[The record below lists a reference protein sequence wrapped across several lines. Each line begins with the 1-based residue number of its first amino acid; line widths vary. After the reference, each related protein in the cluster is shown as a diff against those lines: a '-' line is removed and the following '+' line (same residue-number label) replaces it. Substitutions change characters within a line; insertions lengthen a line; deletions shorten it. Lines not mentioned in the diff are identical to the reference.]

1 MMSLPARLVVPLSA
15 MVVVV
20 ACATGGERAGDA
32 VTRDSAGVSI
42 VEIPSAMDLPTW
54 TIDTN
59 PVVRVGDRPDDP
71 AHELFRVRSAVQ
83 LADGRIVV
91 GSQGSYDVR
100 IFDSAGNHL
109 RTFGR
114 QGSGPGEFQWLG
126 NLLVAGDTILAFD
139 WQLQRA
145 TTFTTDGEVLG
156 TTHVPFT
163 RGGAVGRVGDGAFV
177 ATSFLGGMPRRPQG
191 IHRDTAAIEVVHS
204 SGARDT
210 LGWGVAVEWF
220 SHGDDGVPVV
230 LPFGLRTYVAVAN
243 GQVNVAHNDRLEIL
257 RYSSGGTL
265 AQVVRIDR
273 EPPRVTDADWSWAR
287 TTYLADYPEEQ
298 KAQFAQRWDGVPR
311 QEHLA
316 MVRGLTAAADGDTWL
331 REFSTDS
338 TRSTWWVI
346 APDGQPVAQVEVP
359 MGYGLMQVS
368 RSRVVA
374 LRLTDEGALVSI
386 NRVVARGG
394 DASAR

>member
-1 MMSLPARLVVPLSA
+1 MTGLVRGAVGALA
-15 MVVVV
+15 TAALA
-20 ACATGGERAGDA
+20 ACATGADGVADV
-32 VTRDSAGVSI
+32 VTRDSAGVRI
-42 VEIPSAMDLPTW
+42 VEIPSAIDLPMW

-59 PVVRVGDRPDDP
+59 PVVRVGDRPGDP

-83 LADGRIVV
+83 LDDGRIVV

-100 IFDSAGNHL
+100 IFDANGNHL

-126 NLLVAGDTILAFD
+126 NLLVDNDTIFTFD

-145 TTFTTDGEVLG
+145 TAFTFEGEVLG

-163 RGGAVGRVGDGAFV
+163 RGGAAGRVDGFWV
-177 ATSFLGGMPRRPQG
+177 ATSFLGGMPRRPVG

-204 SGARDT
+204 SGVRDT

-243 GQVNVAHNDRLEIL
+243 GRVNVADNDRLEVR
-257 RYSSGGTL
+257 RYSSGGVL
-265 AQVVRIDR
+265 EQVVRVAR
-273 EPPRVTDADWSWAR
+273 AAPPVTDADWAWAR
-287 TTYLADYPEEQ
+287 ATYLADFPDER
-298 KAQFAQRWDGVPR
+298 KAQFAQRWEGVPR
-311 QEHLA
+311 QERLA
-316 MVRGLTAAADGDTWL
+316 MVRGLAGAVDGDNWM

-338 TRSTWWVI
+338 TRSIWWII
-346 APDGQPVAQVEVP
+346 APDGQPVAHVEVP

-368 RSRVVA
+368 RERVVA
-374 LRLTDEGALVSI
+374 LRLTDEGAVVSV
-386 NRVVARGG
+386 NRVVAG
-394 DASAR
+394 ASSR

>member
-1 MMSLPARLVVPLSA
+1 
-15 MVVVV
+15 
-20 ACATGGERAGDA
+20 

-273 EPPRVTDADWSWAR
+273 EPPRVTDAPTGHGRGRRTSPTTPRNRRRSSPNGGMACRVRNTSPWCAGLRRPPTVTLGCASSPPTRQGAR
-287 TTYLADYPEEQ
+287 GGSSP
-298 KAQFAQRWDGVPR
+298 P
-311 QEHLA
+311 
-316 MVRGLTAAADGDTWL
+316 
-331 REFSTDS
+331 TDS
-338 TRSTWWVI
+338 RWRK
-346 APDGQPVAQVEVP
+346 
-359 MGYGLMQVS
+359 S
-368 RSRVVA
+368 RSRWDTGSCRSA
-374 LRLTDEGALVSI
+374 A
-386 NRVVARGG
+386 A
-394 DASAR
+394 ASSRCD